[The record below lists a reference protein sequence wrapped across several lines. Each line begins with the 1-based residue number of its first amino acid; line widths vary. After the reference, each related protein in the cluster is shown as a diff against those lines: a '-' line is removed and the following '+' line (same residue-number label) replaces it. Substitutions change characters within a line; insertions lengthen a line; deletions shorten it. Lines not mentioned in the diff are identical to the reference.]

1 MDTIRFYFS
10 FRSPY
15 AWLAWHRIHHAVREL
30 PLSLEYM
37 PVFPPENSGIAL
49 SPEKIRYIKEDVE
62 RMAAAY
68 GMEIR
73 WPDVF
78 DTPWMR
84 PHAAFIYALDQGAAF
99 EFGKLL
105 FKKRFSE
112 GLDVGQDAVVKET
125 AAIAGLDGDA
135 LLKAADDN
143 GFQRRV
149 QKALASIR
157 RDQAFGVPT
166 FVFKERLFWGNDR
179 IDWLLREVYRDLGRA
194 LPDLK
199 ADPMGRPF

>member
-1 MDTIRFYFS
+1 MDNIRFYFS

-15 AWLAWHRIHHAVREL
+15 AWLAWHRIHHAIGDL
-30 PLSLEYM
+30 PLSLHYL
-37 PVFPPENSGIAL
+37 PVFPPENSGFNL
-49 SPEKIRYIKEDVE
+49 SQEKIRYIREDVE

-68 GMEIR
+68 GMEVR
-73 WPDVF
+73 WPDAV

-84 PHAAFIYALDQGAAF
+84 PHAAFMYALDQGAGF
-99 EFGKLL
+99 EFAKLL

-112 GLDVGQDAVVKET
+112 GLDIGQDAVLKEA

-135 LLKAADDN
+135 LLDGAEDPA
-143 GFQRRV
+143 FQRQV
-149 QKALASIR
+149 QKALVSVR

-179 IDWLLREVYRDLGRA
+179 IDWLLREIYRDLSKN

-199 ADPMGRPF
+199 ADPLARPF